1 MCAHAHVHLFI
12 IITNLK
18 VACKGGDVKQK
29 KIMRTVVTTTE
40 TTMMVKMN
48 RSNQNEAQ
56 HMTSLEIAQLS
67 GKNHKDVLKAIRNM
81 EPGWV
86 QIAGRKFALG
96 SYEDI
101 NGQSRPCY
109 FLSKTET
116 LFIATKFN
124 DEARARLVLRWE
136 QLEKERLMEMQ
147 KPKQRPKEIR
157 LLACD
162 EEVLDEAD
170 DILGDELAKLNK
182 YSRCCYTASEIA
194 KVFGM
199 DGRDLNSFLA
209 DQNIIRWARGQWRL
223 TQKYKHM
230 ELTEDRYKYVHDLDG
245 HRKLVSYLVWTEKG
259 REFLLS
265 LIEA

>member
-1 MCAHAHVHLFI
+1 
-12 IITNLK
+12 
-18 VACKGGDVKQK
+18 
-29 KIMRTVVTTTE
+29 
-40 TTMMVKMN
+40 MMVKMN

-116 LFIATKFN
+116 LYIATKFN

-182 YSRCCYTASEIA
+182 YSRNCYTASEIA

-245 HRKLVSYLVWTEKG
+245 HRKLVSYLVWTERG
-259 REFLLS
+259 RQFLLS
-265 LIEA
+265 LIEN

>member
-1 MCAHAHVHLFI
+1 
-12 IITNLK
+12 
-18 VACKGGDVKQK
+18 
-29 KIMRTVVTTTE
+29 
-40 TTMMVKMN
+40 MMVKMN

-116 LFIATKFN
+116 LYIATKFN

-182 YSRCCYTASEIA
+182 YSRNCYTASEIA

-259 REFLLS
+259 RQFLLS
-265 LIEA
+265 LIEN

>member
-1 MCAHAHVHLFI
+1 
-12 IITNLK
+12 
-18 VACKGGDVKQK
+18 
-29 KIMRTVVTTTE
+29 
-40 TTMMVKMN
+40 MMVKMN
-48 RSNQNEAQ
+48 RSDQNEAQ
-56 HMTSLEIAQLS
+56 HMTSLEIAQLT
-67 GKNHKDVLKAIRNM
+67 GKNHCDVLRAIRRM
-81 EPGWV
+81 EPAWERV
-86 QIAGRKFALG
+86 NLSKFALIDYKDNKG
-96 SYEDI
+96 RIY
-101 NGQSRPCY
+101 QCY
-109 FLSKTET
+109 QLTKTET

-182 YSRCCYTASEIA
+182 YSRNCYTASEIA

-230 ELTEDRYKYVHDLDG
+230 ELTEDRYKYVHDFEG
-245 HRKLVSYLVWTEKG
+245 RRKLVSYLVWTEKG

-265 LIEA
+265 LIKA

>member
-1 MCAHAHVHLFI
+1 
-12 IITNLK
+12 
-18 VACKGGDVKQK
+18 
-29 KIMRTVVTTTE
+29 
-40 TTMMVKMN
+40 MMVKMN
-48 RSNQNEAQ
+48 RSDQNEAQ

-81 EPGWV
+81 EPSWMT
-86 QIAGRKFALG
+86 ITGRNFALCERT
-96 SYEDI
+96 YLMA
-101 NGQSRPCY
+101 NGVEKKQPYYS
-109 FLSKTET
+109 LTKTET

-182 YSRCCYTASEIA
+182 YSRNCYTASEIA

-230 ELTEDRYKYVHDLDG
+230 ELTEDRYKYVHDFEG
-245 HRKLVSYLVWTEKG
+245 RRKLVSYLVWTERG
-259 REFLLS
+259 REFLID
-265 LIEA
+265 LILGLAKRQSRAEN

>member
-1 MCAHAHVHLFI
+1 MM
-12 IITNLK
+12 
-18 VACKGGDVKQK
+18 KQTAIQINMINK
-29 KIMRTVVTTTE
+29 K
-40 TTMMVKMN
+40 
-48 RSNQNEAQ
+48 
-56 HMTSLEIAQLS
+56 
-67 GKNHKDVLKAIRNM
+67 
-81 EPGWV
+81 
-86 QIAGRKFALG
+86 
-96 SYEDI
+96 
-101 NGQSRPCY
+101 
-109 FLSKTET
+109 SKIQE
-116 LFIATKFN
+116 
-124 DEARARLVLRWE
+124 V
-136 QLEKERLMEMQ
+136 
-147 KPKQRPKEIR
+147 R
-157 LLACD
+157 LLAND

-182 YSRCCYTASEIA
+182 YSRYCYTASEIA

-259 REFLLS
+259 REFLID

>member
-1 MCAHAHVHLFI
+1 
-12 IITNLK
+12 
-18 VACKGGDVKQK
+18 
-29 KIMRTVVTTTE
+29 
-40 TTMMVKMN
+40 MMVKMN

-56 HMTSLEIAQLS
+56 HMTSLEIAQLT
-67 GKNHKDVLKAIRNM
+67 GKNHCDVLRAIRRM
-81 EPGWV
+81 EPAWERV
-86 QIAGRKFALG
+86 NLSKFALIDYKDNKG
-96 SYEDI
+96 RIY
-101 NGQSRPCY
+101 QCY
-109 FLSKTET
+109 QLTKTET

-182 YSRCCYTASEIA
+182 YSRYCYTASEIA

-245 HRKLVSYLVWTEKG
+245 RRKLVSYLVWTEKG

-265 LIEA
+265 LIKA